1 MSKITSNLQKT
12 SWTNVEKE
20 KLSDALSRQAV
31 YGEKA
36 TIGRFSVK
44 RGGGTPRHSHPSE
57 EYALLQSGTLKY
69 TFDDHEV
76 LLHADDFLVVPPN
89 VPHAIYAVEDTE
101 VVYFFSP
108 AREDWLRGED
118 QYLRK

>member
-1 MSKITSNLQKT
+1 
-12 SWTNVEKE
+12 
-20 KLSDALSRQAV
+20 
-31 YGEKA
+31 
-36 TIGRFSVK
+36 
-44 RGGGTPRHSHPSE
+44 
-57 EYALLQSGTLKY
+57 LKY

-76 LLHADDFLVVPPN
+76 LLHADDLLVVPPS